1 MSFFEMS
8 SFELG
13 LWSLPIMLVLILARV
28 PIMLSMFAVGVLGQ
42 FMILG
47 SWTPFM
53 AQMKTI
59 TYSTF
64 STYSLSVIPMFLLMG
79 QFASKGGLSRAL
91 FQTAKAFVGH
101 RRGGLAQAAIAACGG
116 FGAICGSSLATAA
129 TMGQVALPE
138 LRKHGYSDRLSTAVL
153 AAGGTLGVLIP
164 PSVVL
169 VIYAILTEQNIAKLF
184 MAAFIPGFLAI
195 IGYMVTISLMVKYGK
210 ETETVFPKTS
220 WAERLSA
227 ILSIWPVIAIFLL
240 VIGGI
245 YRGWF
250 TPTEGAAV
258 GATATGLYAY
268 FNGGLNW
275 QSFQDAILETASAT
289 AMIFAILLGAAIFN
303 SFLAFSR
310 VPFEAA
316 AFVSELAISPFL
328 ILTVI
333 LVIYLI
339 LGCFM
344 DSLSMII
351 LTIPVFFPV
360 FQTLDFGMGAE
371 EAALWFGVLVLIVVE
386 VGLITPPVGMNL
398 FVINKIA
405 KDVPLSESF
414 RGVLPFVVSDL
425 VRVVILTL
433 FPSITLFAVYLLF

>member
-1 MSFFEMS
+1 MTTLEI
-8 SFELG
+8 G
-13 LWSLPIMLVLILARV
+13 LWAMPVMLALILVRIPIMLA
-28 PIMLSMFAVGVLGQ
+28 MFAVGVVGQ
-42 FMILG
+42 FLILG
-47 SWTPFM
+47 SWTPM
-53 AQMKTI
+53 LAQMKNI

-64 STYSLSVIPMFLLMG
+64 SNYSLSVVPMFLLMG
-79 QFASKGGLSRAL
+79 QFASRGGMSKSL
-91 FQTAKAFVGH
+91 FQAANHFIGH
-101 RRGGLAQAAIAACGG
+101 RRGGLALASIAACGG

-138 LRKHGYSDRLSTAVL
+138 LRKYGYSDRLSTAVL

-184 MAAFIPGFLAI
+184 IAAFIPGFLAVL
-195 IGYMVTISLMVKYGK
+195 GYMLTVWLMVRFGG
-210 ETETVFPKTS
+210 ETEQRQHRASRTEK
-220 WAERLSA
+220 WRALQD
-227 ILSIWPVIAIFLL
+227 IWPVLGIFLL

-245 YRGWF
+245 YMGWF

-258 GATATGLYAY
+258 GAGATGLVAWL
-268 FNGGLNW
+268 NGGLTW
-275 QSFQDAILETASAT
+275 RGIEEAILETAIST
-289 AMIFAILLGAAIFN
+289 AMIFAILLGAALFN
-303 SFLAFSR
+303 SFLAYSR

-316 AFVSELAISPFL
+316 QFFAELGVEPYLVLAI
-328 ILTVI
+328 ILLAY
-333 LVIYLI
+333 LV

-360 FQTLDFGMGAE
+360 FQTLDFGLSPE
-371 EAALWFGVLVLIVVE
+371 DAALWFGILVLIVVE

-398 FVINKIA
+398 FVINKLA

-414 RGVLPFVVSDL
+414 KGVIPFVASDL
-425 VRVVILTL
+425 IRVLILAS
-433 FPSITLFAVYLLF
+433 FPAITLFAVHWLF

>member
-1 MSFFEMS
+1 MS
-8 SFELG
+8 SFEIG
-13 LWSLPIMLVLILARV
+13 LYALPVMLMLILARV
-28 PIMLSMFAVGVLGQ
+28 PIMLSMLVVGIFGQ
-42 FMILG
+42 YLILG
-47 SWTPFM
+47 NWNPFF
-53 AQMKTI
+53 AQMKTV

-64 STYSLSVIPMFLLMG
+64 SNYSLSVIPMFLLMG
-79 QFASKGGLSRAL
+79 QFASRGGMSKAL
-91 FQTAKAFVGH
+91 FRVAKTFVGH
-101 RRGGLAQAAIAACGG
+101 RRGGLAQAAIVACGG

-138 LRKHGYSDRLSTAVL
+138 LRKHGYSNKLSTAVL

-184 MAAFIPGFLAI
+184 IAAFIPGFLAI
-195 IGYMVTISLMVKYGK
+195 FGYMVTIWILARLWEKDEVPIKRASV
-210 ETETVFPKTS
+210 
-220 WAERLSA
+220 AERLVA
-227 ILSIWPVIAIFLL
+227 LRDIWPVIGIFML

-245 YRGWF
+245 YLGWF

-258 GATATGLYAY
+258 GASATGLYA
-268 FNGGLNW
+268 FINGELDKDGFIN
-275 QSFQDAILETASAT
+275 SILETATST
-289 AMIFAILLGAAIFN
+289 AMIFAILLGAAVFN

-316 AFVSELAISPFL
+316 SFIQDMNANPWIVLSVIL
-328 ILTVI
+328 IL
-333 LVIYLI
+333 YLI

-360 FQTLDFGMGAE
+360 FQTLDFGMTPE
-371 EAALWFGVLVLIVVE
+371 NAALWFGVLVLIVVE

-398 FVINKIA
+398 FVINKLA
-405 KDVPLSESF
+405 RDVPLSESF
-414 RGVLPFVVSDL
+414 KGVLPFVLSDL
-425 VRVVILTL
+425 VRVVILTA
-433 FPSITLFAVYLLF
+433 FPAITLFAVHMLF

>member
-1 MSFFEMS
+1 MS
-8 SFELG
+8 SFEIG
-13 LWSLPIMLVLILARV
+13 LYALPVMLMLILARV
-28 PIMLSMFAVGVLGQ
+28 PIMLSMLVVGIFGQ
-42 FMILG
+42 YLILG
-47 SWTPFM
+47 NWNPFF
-53 AQMKTI
+53 AQMKTV

-64 STYSLSVIPMFLLMG
+64 SNYSLSVIPMFLLMG
-79 QFASKGGLSRAL
+79 QFASRGGMSKAL
-91 FQTAKAFVGH
+91 FRVAKTFVGH
-101 RRGGLAQAAIAACGG
+101 RRGGLAQAAIVACGG

-138 LRKHGYSDRLSTAVL
+138 LRKHGYSNKLSTAVL

-184 MAAFIPGFLAI
+184 IAAFIPGFLAI
-195 IGYMVTISLMVKYGK
+195 FGYMVTIWILARLWEKDEVPIKRASV
-210 ETETVFPKTS
+210 
-220 WAERLSA
+220 AERLIA
-227 ILSIWPVIAIFLL
+227 LRDIWPVIGIFML

-245 YRGWF
+245 YLGWF

-258 GATATGLYAY
+258 GASATGLYT
-268 FNGGLNW
+268 FINGELDKDGFIN
-275 QSFQDAILETASAT
+275 AILETATST
-289 AMIFAILLGAAIFN
+289 AMIFAILLGAAVFN

-316 AFVSELAISPFL
+316 SFIQDMNANPWIVLSVIL
-328 ILTVI
+328 IL
-333 LVIYLI
+333 YLI

-360 FQTLDFGMGAE
+360 FQTLDFGMTPE
-371 EAALWFGVLVLIVVE
+371 NAALWFGVLVLIVVE

-398 FVINKIA
+398 FVINKLA

-414 RGVLPFVVSDL
+414 KGVLPFVLSDL
-425 VRVVILTL
+425 VRVVILTA
-433 FPSITLFAVYLLF
+433 FPAITLFAVHMLF

>member
-1 MSFFEMS
+1 MS
-8 SFELG
+8 SFEIG
-13 LWSLPIMLVLILARV
+13 LYALPVMLMLILARV
-28 PIMLSMFAVGVLGQ
+28 PIMLSMLVVGIFGQ
-42 FMILG
+42 YLILG
-47 SWTPFM
+47 NWNPFF
-53 AQMKTI
+53 AQMKTV

-64 STYSLSVIPMFLLMG
+64 SNYSLSVIPMFLLMG
-79 QFASKGGLSRAL
+79 QFASRGGMSKAL
-91 FQTAKAFVGH
+91 FRVAKTFVGH
-101 RRGGLAQAAIAACGG
+101 RRGGLAQAAIVACGG

-138 LRKHGYSDRLSTAVL
+138 LRKHGYSNKLSTAVL

-184 MAAFIPGFLAI
+184 IAAFIPGFLAI
-195 IGYMVTISLMVKYGK
+195 FGYMVTIWILARLWEKDEVPIKRASV
-210 ETETVFPKTS
+210 
-220 WAERLSA
+220 AERLVA
-227 ILSIWPVIAIFLL
+227 LRDIWPVIGIFML

-245 YRGWF
+245 YLGWF

-258 GATATGLYAY
+258 GASATGLYA
-268 FNGGLNW
+268 FINGELDKDGFIN
-275 QSFQDAILETASAT
+275 AILETATST
-289 AMIFAILLGAAIFN
+289 AMIFAILLGAAVFN

-316 AFVSELAISPFL
+316 SFIQDMNANPWIVLSVIL
-328 ILTVI
+328 IL
-333 LVIYLI
+333 YLI

-360 FQTLDFGMGAE
+360 FQTLDFGMTPE
-371 EAALWFGVLVLIVVE
+371 NAALWFGVLVLIVVE

-398 FVINKIA
+398 FVINKLA

-414 RGVLPFVVSDL
+414 KGVLPFVLSDL
-425 VRVVILTL
+425 VRVVILTA
-433 FPSITLFAVYLLF
+433 FPAITLFAVHMLF

>member
-1 MSFFEMS
+1 MTA
-8 SFELG
+8 FELG
-13 LWSLPIMLVLILARV
+13 LISLPVMLLLILGRV
-28 PIMLSMFAVGVLGQ
+28 PIMLAMFAVGVIGQ
-42 FMILG
+42 FLILG
-47 SWTPFM
+47 SWTPFL
-53 AQMKTI
+53 AQLKHVS
-59 TYSTF
+59 YSTF
-64 STYSLSVIPMFLLMG
+64 SSYSLSVIPMFLLMG
-79 QFASKGGLSRAL
+79 QFASRGGLSQAL
-91 FQTAKAFVGH
+91 FSSAKAFVGH
-101 RRGGLAQAAIAACGG
+101 RKGGVAQAAIAACGG

-138 LRKHGYSDRLSTAVL
+138 LRKQGYSDRLSTAVL

-184 MAAFIPGFLAI
+184 IAAFIPGFLAI
-195 IGYMVTISLMVKYGK
+195 AGYMLTVHLLMTRGN
-210 ETETVFPKTS
+210 ETETSIPRAS
-220 WAERLSA
+220 WRERGQAL
-227 ILSIWPVIAIFLL
+227 ISIWPVIGIFLL

-258 GATATGLYAY
+258 GAIATGLYAY
-268 FNGGLNW
+268 ANGGLNW
-275 QSFQDAILETASAT
+275 QSFQEAVLETASST

-303 SFLAFSR
+303 SFLALSR

-316 AFVSELAISPFL
+316 AYVGELAINPYL
-328 ILTVI
+328 ILAAI
-333 LVIYLI
+333 LVLYLI

-360 FQTLDFGMGAE
+360 FQTLDFGLTPEA
-371 EAALWFGVLVLIVVE
+371 AALWFGVLVLIVVE
-386 VGLITPPVGMNL
+386 VGLITPPVGLNL
-398 FVINKIA
+398 FVINKLA

-414 RGVLPFVVSDL
+414 KGVLPFVASDL
-425 VRVVILTL
+425 VRVVLL
-433 FPSITLFAVYLLF
+433 ASFPSLTLFAVDMLF

>member
-1 MSFFEMS
+1 MTNFEI
-8 SFELG
+8 G
-13 LWSLPIMLVLILARV
+13 LYALPVMLAFILARV
-28 PIMLSMFAVGVLGQ
+28 PIMLSMLVVGIVGQ
-42 FMILG
+42 YAILG
-47 SWTPFM
+47 NWTPFF
-53 AQMKTI
+53 AQMKTV

-64 STYSLSVIPMFLLMG
+64 SNYSLSVIPMFLLMG
-79 QFASKGGLSRAL
+79 QFASRGGMSKSL
-91 FQTAKAFVGH
+91 FEAAKTFVGH
-101 RRGGLAQAAIAACGG
+101 RKGGLAQAAIVACGG

-138 LRKHGYSDRLSTAVL
+138 LRKYGYSDKLSTAVL

-184 MAAFIPGFLAI
+184 IAAFIPGFLAI
-195 IGYMVTISLMVKYGK
+195 FGYMVTIWVLARLWEGDEMPVKQASFGQK
-210 ETETVFPKTS
+210 VK
-220 WAERLSA
+220 A
-227 ILSIWPVIAIFLL
+227 IRDIWPVIGIFAL

-245 YRGWF
+245 YLGWF

-258 GATATGLYAY
+258 GAGATGLFA
-268 FNGGLNW
+268 FVNGGLDRK
-275 QSFQDAILETASAT
+275 SFTQAILETAQST
-289 AMIFAILLGAAIFN
+289 AMIFAILLGAAVFN

-316 AFVSELAISPFL
+316 AMIQDMNANPWLVLGVIL
-328 ILTVI
+328 IL
-333 LVIYLI
+333 YLI

-360 FQTLDFGMGAE
+360 FQTLDFGMSAE
-371 EAALWFGVLVLIVVE
+371 DAALWFGVLVLIVVE

-398 FVINKIA
+398 FVINKLA
-405 KDVPLSESF
+405 GDVPLSESF
-414 RGVLPFVVSDL
+414 TGVLPFVASDL
-425 VRVVILTL
+425 VRVAILTA
-433 FPSITLFAVYLLF
+433 FPAITLFGVHLLF

>member
-1 MSFFEMS
+1 MS
-8 SFELG
+8 SFEIG
-13 LWSLPIMLVLILARV
+13 LYALPVMLMLILARV
-28 PIMLSMFAVGVLGQ
+28 PIMLSMLVVGIFGQ
-42 FMILG
+42 YLILG
-47 SWTPFM
+47 NWNPFF
-53 AQMKTI
+53 AQMKTV

-64 STYSLSVIPMFLLMG
+64 SNYSLSVIPMFLLMG
-79 QFASKGGLSRAL
+79 QFASRGGMSKAL
-91 FQTAKAFVGH
+91 FRVAKTFVGH
-101 RRGGLAQAAIAACGG
+101 RRGGLAQAAIVACGG

-138 LRKHGYSDRLSTAVL
+138 LRKHGYSNKLSTAVL

-184 MAAFIPGFLAI
+184 IAAFIPGFLAI
-195 IGYMVTISLMVKYGK
+195 FGYMVTIWILARLWEKDEVPIKRASV
-210 ETETVFPKTS
+210 
-220 WAERLSA
+220 AERLVA
-227 ILSIWPVIAIFLL
+227 LRDIWPVIGIFML

-245 YRGWF
+245 YLGWF

-258 GATATGLYAY
+258 GASATGLYA
-268 FNGGLNW
+268 FINGELDKDGFIN
-275 QSFQDAILETASAT
+275 SILETATST
-289 AMIFAILLGAAIFN
+289 AMIFAILLGAAVFN

-316 AFVSELAISPFL
+316 SFIQDMNANPWIVLSVIL
-328 ILTVI
+328 IL
-333 LVIYLI
+333 YLI

-360 FQTLDFGMGAE
+360 FQTLDFGMTPE
-371 EAALWFGVLVLIVVE
+371 NAALWFGVLVLIVVE

-398 FVINKIA
+398 FVINKLA
-405 KDVPLSESF
+405 RDVPLSESF
-414 RGVLPFVVSDL
+414 KGVLPFVLSDL
-425 VRVVILTL
+425 VRVIILTA
-433 FPSITLFAVYLLF
+433 FPAITLFAVHMLF

>member
-1 MSFFEMS
+1 MS
-8 SFELG
+8 SFEIG
-13 LWSLPIMLVLILARV
+13 LYALPVMLMLILARV
-28 PIMLSMFAVGVLGQ
+28 PIMLSMLVVGIFGQ
-42 FMILG
+42 YLILG
-47 SWTPFM
+47 NWNPFF
-53 AQMKTI
+53 AQMKTV

-64 STYSLSVIPMFLLMG
+64 SNYSLSVIPMFLLMG
-79 QFASKGGLSRAL
+79 QFASRGGMSKAL
-91 FQTAKAFVGH
+91 FRVAKTFVGH
-101 RRGGLAQAAIAACGG
+101 RRGGLAQAAIVACGG

-138 LRKHGYSDRLSTAVL
+138 LRKHGYSNKLSTAVL

-184 MAAFIPGFLAI
+184 IAAFIPGFLAI
-195 IGYMVTISLMVKYGK
+195 FGYMVTIWILARLWEKDEVPIKRASV
-210 ETETVFPKTS
+210 
-220 WAERLSA
+220 AERLVA
-227 ILSIWPVIAIFLL
+227 LRDIWPVIGIFML

-245 YRGWF
+245 YLGWF

-258 GATATGLYAY
+258 GASATGLYA
-268 FNGGLNW
+268 FINGELDKDGFIN
-275 QSFQDAILETASAT
+275 SILETATST
-289 AMIFAILLGAAIFN
+289 AMIFAILLGAAVFN

-316 AFVSELAISPFL
+316 SFIQDMNANPWIVLSVIL
-328 ILTVI
+328 IL
-333 LVIYLI
+333 YLI

-360 FQTLDFGMGAE
+360 FQTLDFGMTTE
-371 EAALWFGVLVLIVVE
+371 NAALWFGVLVLIVVE

-398 FVINKIA
+398 FVINKLA
-405 KDVPLSESF
+405 RDVPLSESF
-414 RGVLPFVVSDL
+414 KGVLPFVLSDL
-425 VRVVILTL
+425 VRVIILTA
-433 FPSITLFAVYLLF
+433 FPAITLFAVHMLF

>member
-1 MSFFEMS
+1 MTSLEI
-8 SFELG
+8 G
-13 LWSLPIMLVLILARV
+13 LYALPVMLVLILARV
-28 PIMLSMFAVGVLGQ
+28 PIMLSMLMVGIVGQ
-42 FMILG
+42 YLILG
-47 SWTPFM
+47 NWNPFF
-53 AQMKTI
+53 AQMKTV

-64 STYSLSVIPMFLLMG
+64 SNYSLSVIPMFLLMG
-79 QFASKGGLSRAL
+79 QFASRGGMSKSL
-91 FQTAKAFVGH
+91 FQVAKTFVGH
-101 RRGGLAQAAIAACGG
+101 RRGGLAQAAIVACGG

-138 LRKHGYSDRLSTAVL
+138 LRAHGYSNKLSTAVL

-184 MAAFIPGFLAI
+184 IAAFIPGFLAI
-195 IGYMVTISLMVKYGK
+195 FGYMVTIWILARFWEADEVPMPRASLGD
-210 ETETVFPKTS
+210 
-220 WAERLSA
+220 RLRA
-227 ILSIWPVIAIFLL
+227 LRDIWPVIGIFML

-245 YRGWF
+245 YMGWF

-258 GATATGLYAY
+258 GAGTTGLYALIK
-268 FNGGLNW
+268 GELNREAL
-275 QSFQDAILETASAT
+275 SDAILETALST
-289 AMIFAILLGAAIFN
+289 AMIFAILLGAAVFN

-316 AFVSELAISPFL
+316 ASINDINANPWLVLA
-328 ILTVI
+328 VI
-333 LVIYLI
+333 LLLYLI

-360 FQTLDFGMGAE
+360 FQTLDFGMSAE
-371 EAALWFGVLVLIVVE
+371 DAALWFGVLVLIVVE

-398 FVINKIA
+398 FVINKLA

-414 RGVLPFVVSDL
+414 RGVLPFVASDL
-425 VRVVILTL
+425 VRVVILTA
-433 FPSITLFAVYLLF
+433 FPAITLFAVHALF

>member
-1 MSFFEMS
+1 MS
-8 SFELG
+8 SFEIG
-13 LWSLPIMLVLILARV
+13 LIAMPVMLVLILVRV
-28 PIMLSMFAVGVLGQ
+28 PIMLSMLTVGIMGQ
-42 FMILG
+42 YLILG
-47 SWTPFM
+47 NWTPFF
-53 AQMKTI
+53 AQMKTV

-64 STYSLSVIPMFLLMG
+64 SNYSLSVIPMFLLMG
-79 QFASKGGLSRAL
+79 QFASRGGMSKAL
-91 FQTAKAFVGH
+91 FHTAKTFVGH
-101 RRGGLAQAAIAACGG
+101 RKGGLAQAAIVACGG

-138 LRKHGYSDRLSTAVL
+138 LRKQGYSNRLSTAVL

-184 MAAFIPGFLAI
+184 IAAFIPGFLAV
-195 IGYMVTISLMVKYGK
+195 IGYMITIAILARLWNEQ
-210 ETETVFPKTS
+210 ETPQPRAKFT
-220 WAERLSA
+220 ERLSA
-227 ILSIWPVIAIFLL
+227 LFGIWPVIAIFTL

-245 YRGWF
+245 YLGWF

-258 GATATGLYAY
+258 GASSTGLYALI
-268 FNGGLNW
+268 NGGLDRNG
-275 QSFQDAILETASAT
+275 FRDAILETAQAT
-289 AMIFAILLGAAIFN
+289 AMIFAILLGAAVFN

-316 AFVSELAISPFL
+316 EMINDMNANPWL
-328 ILTVI
+328 ILTII
-333 LVIYLI
+333 LLLYLI

-360 FQTLDFGMGAE
+360 FETLDFGMSPE
-371 EAALWFGVLVLIVVE
+371 DSALWFGVLVLITVE

-405 KDVPLSESF
+405 RDIPLSDSY
-414 RGVLPFVVSDL
+414 RGVLPFVASDII
-425 VRVVILTL
+425 RVILLTA
-433 FPSITLFAVYLLF
+433 FPVITLYAVHLLF

>member
-1 MSFFEMS
+1 MS
-8 SFELG
+8 SFEIG
-13 LWSLPIMLVLILARV
+13 LYALPVMLMLILARV
-28 PIMLSMFAVGVLGQ
+28 PIMLSMLVVGIFGQ
-42 FMILG
+42 YLILG
-47 SWTPFM
+47 NWNPFF
-53 AQMKTI
+53 AQMKTV

-64 STYSLSVIPMFLLMG
+64 SNYSLSVIPMFLLMG
-79 QFASKGGLSRAL
+79 QFASRGGMSKAL
-91 FQTAKAFVGH
+91 FRVAKTFVGH
-101 RRGGLAQAAIAACGG
+101 RRGGLAQAAIVACGG

-138 LRKHGYSDRLSTAVL
+138 LRKHGYSNKLSTAVL

-184 MAAFIPGFLAI
+184 IAAFIPGFLAI
-195 IGYMVTISLMVKYGK
+195 FGYMFTIWILARLWEKDEVPIKRASV
-210 ETETVFPKTS
+210 
-220 WAERLSA
+220 AERLIA
-227 ILSIWPVIAIFLL
+227 LRDIWPVIGIFML

-245 YRGWF
+245 YLGWF

-258 GATATGLYAY
+258 GASATGLYT
-268 FNGGLNW
+268 FINGELDKDGFIN
-275 QSFQDAILETASAT
+275 AILETATST
-289 AMIFAILLGAAIFN
+289 AMIFAILLGAAVFN

-316 AFVSELAISPFL
+316 SFIQDMNANPWIVLSVIL
-328 ILTVI
+328 IL
-333 LVIYLI
+333 YLI

-360 FQTLDFGMGAE
+360 FQTLDFGMTPE
-371 EAALWFGVLVLIVVE
+371 NAALWFGVLVLIVVE

-398 FVINKIA
+398 FVINKLA

-414 RGVLPFVVSDL
+414 KGVLPFVLSDL
-425 VRVVILTL
+425 VRVVILTA
-433 FPSITLFAVYLLF
+433 FPAITLFAVHMLF

>member
-1 MSFFEMS
+1 MS
-8 SFELG
+8 SFEIG
-13 LWSLPIMLVLILARV
+13 LYALPVMLVLILARI
-28 PIMLSMFAVGVLGQ
+28 PIMLSMLAVGIIGQ
-42 FMILG
+42 YLILG
-47 SWTPFM
+47 NWAPFF
-53 AQMKTI
+53 AQMKTV

-64 STYSLSVIPMFLLMG
+64 SNYSLSVIPMFLLMG
-79 QFASKGGLSRAL
+79 QFASRGGMSKAL
-91 FQTAKAFVGH
+91 FHVAKTFVGH
-101 RRGGLAQAAIAACGG
+101 RRGGLAQAAIVACGG

-138 LRKHGYSDRLSTAVL
+138 LKKHGYSDKLSTAVL

-184 MAAFIPGFLAI
+184 IAAFIPGFLAI
-195 IGYMVTISLMVKYGK
+195 LGYMITIAVLAPLWEKDEVPAARAPFK
-210 ETETVFPKTS
+210 
-220 WAERLSA
+220 ERLSA
-227 ILSIWPVIAIFLL
+227 LYSIWPVIAIFLT

-245 YRGWF
+245 YLGWF

-258 GATATGLYAY
+258 GAGATGLYA
-268 FNGGLNW
+268 FWTGGLNRD
-275 QSFQDAILETASAT
+275 SFQDAILETALST
-289 AMIFAILLGAAIFN
+289 AMIFAILLGAAVFN

-316 AFVSELAISPFL
+316 SFIQELNANPWFILAVIL
-328 ILTVI
+328 ILY
-333 LVIYLI
+333 LV

-360 FQTLDFGMGAE
+360 FQTLDFGMSPE
-371 EAALWFGVLVLIVVE
+371 DAALWFGVLVLIVVE

-398 FVINKIA
+398 FVINKLA

-414 RGVLPFVVSDL
+414 RGVLPFVTSDL
-425 VRVVILTL
+425 IRVVVLTA
-433 FPSITLFAVYLLF
+433 FPAITLFAVHLLF

>member
-1 MSFFEMS
+1 MS
-8 SFELG
+8 SFEIG
-13 LWSLPIMLVLILARV
+13 LYALPVMLMLILARV
-28 PIMLSMFAVGVLGQ
+28 PIMLSMLVVGIFGQ
-42 FMILG
+42 YLILG
-47 SWTPFM
+47 NWNPFF
-53 AQMKTI
+53 AQMKTV

-64 STYSLSVIPMFLLMG
+64 SNYSLSVIPMFLLMG
-79 QFASKGGLSRAL
+79 QFASRGGMSKAL
-91 FQTAKAFVGH
+91 FRVAKTFVGH
-101 RRGGLAQAAIAACGG
+101 RRGGLAQAAIVACGG

-138 LRKHGYSDRLSTAVL
+138 LRKHGYSNKLSTAVL

-184 MAAFIPGFLAI
+184 IAAFIPGFLAI
-195 IGYMVTISLMVKYGK
+195 FGYMVTIWILARLWEKDEVPIKRASV
-210 ETETVFPKTS
+210 
-220 WAERLSA
+220 AERLIA
-227 ILSIWPVIAIFLL
+227 LSDIWPVIGIFML

-245 YRGWF
+245 YLGWF

-258 GATATGLYAY
+258 GASATGLYA
-268 FNGGLNW
+268 FINGELDKDGFIN
-275 QSFQDAILETASAT
+275 AILETATST
-289 AMIFAILLGAAIFN
+289 AMIFAILLGAAVFN

-316 AFVSELAISPFL
+316 SFIQDMNANPWIVLSVIL
-328 ILTVI
+328 IL
-333 LVIYLI
+333 YLI

-360 FQTLDFGMGAE
+360 FQTLDFGMTPE
-371 EAALWFGVLVLIVVE
+371 NAALWFGVLVLIVVE

-398 FVINKIA
+398 FVINKLA

-414 RGVLPFVVSDL
+414 KGVLPFVLSDL
-425 VRVVILTL
+425 VRVVILTA
-433 FPSITLFAVYLLF
+433 FPAITLFAVHMLF

>member
-1 MSFFEMS
+1 MS
-8 SFELG
+8 SFEIG
-13 LWSLPIMLVLILARV
+13 LYALPVMLMLILARV
-28 PIMLSMFAVGVLGQ
+28 PIMLSMLVVGIFGQ
-42 FMILG
+42 YLILG
-47 SWTPFM
+47 NWNPFF
-53 AQMKTI
+53 AQMKTV

-64 STYSLSVIPMFLLMG
+64 SNYSLSVIPMFLLMG
-79 QFASKGGLSRAL
+79 QFASRGGMSKAL
-91 FQTAKAFVGH
+91 FRVAKTFVGH
-101 RRGGLAQAAIAACGG
+101 RRGGLAQAAIVACGG

-138 LRKHGYSDRLSTAVL
+138 LRKHGYSNKLSTAVL

-184 MAAFIPGFLAI
+184 IAAFIPGFLAI
-195 IGYMVTISLMVKYGK
+195 FGYMVTIWILARLWEKNEVPIKRASV
-210 ETETVFPKTS
+210 
-220 WAERLSA
+220 AERLVA
-227 ILSIWPVIAIFLL
+227 LRDIWPVIGIFML

-245 YRGWF
+245 YLGWF

-258 GATATGLYAY
+258 GASATGLYA
-268 FNGGLNW
+268 FINGELDKDGFIN
-275 QSFQDAILETASAT
+275 SILETATST
-289 AMIFAILLGAAIFN
+289 AMIFAILLGAAVFN

-316 AFVSELAISPFL
+316 SFIQDMNANPWIVLSVIL
-328 ILTVI
+328 IL
-333 LVIYLI
+333 YLI

-360 FQTLDFGMGAE
+360 FQTLDFGMTPE
-371 EAALWFGVLVLIVVE
+371 NAALWFGVLVLIVVE

-398 FVINKIA
+398 FVINKLA
-405 KDVPLSESF
+405 RDVPLSESF
-414 RGVLPFVVSDL
+414 KGVLPFVLSDL
-425 VRVVILTL
+425 VRVIILTA
-433 FPSITLFAVYLLF
+433 FPAITLFAVHMLF

>member
-1 MSFFEMS
+1 MT
-8 SFELG
+8 SFEIG
-13 LWSLPIMLVLILARV
+13 LYALPVLLILILVRV
-28 PIMLSMFAVGVLGQ
+28 PIMLAMLAVGILGQ
-42 FMILG
+42 YFILG
-47 SWTPFM
+47 NWNPFL
-53 AQMKTI
+53 AQMKTVS
-59 TYSTF
+59 YSTF
-64 STYSLSVIPMFLLMG
+64 SNYSLSVIPMFLLMG
-79 QFASKGGLSRAL
+79 QFASRGGMSRAL
-91 FQTAKAFVGH
+91 FQASKSFVGH
-101 RRGGLAQAAIAACGG
+101 RKGGLAQAAIVACGG

-184 MAAFIPGFLAI
+184 IAAFIPGFLAVL
-195 IGYMVTISLMVKYGK
+195 GYMVTISLLAKRWEKNEVPEPRAPWGK
-210 ETETVFPKTS
+210 
-220 WAERLSA
+220 RILA
-227 ILSIWPVIAIFLL
+227 IASIWPVIGIFLL

-245 YRGWF
+245 YMGWF

-258 GATATGLYAY
+258 GAGTTGLYAF
-268 FNGGLNW
+268 FNGGLDRKG
-275 QSFQDAILETASAT
+275 FVDAILETAQST
-289 AMIFAILLGAAIFN
+289 AMIFAILLGAAVFN

-316 AFVSELAISPFL
+316 SFIQEMNANPWLVLSVIL
-328 ILTVI
+328 IL
-333 LVIYLI
+333 YLI

-360 FQTLDFGMGAE
+360 FETLDFGMGAE
-371 EAALWFGVLVLIVVE
+371 DAALWFGVLVLIVVE

-414 RGVLPFVVSDL
+414 KGVLPFVASDL
-425 VRVVILTL
+425 IRVVLLTA
-433 FPSITLFAVYLLF
+433 FPAITLFAVHLLF

>member
-1 MSFFEMS
+1 MTA
-8 SFELG
+8 FELG
-13 LWSLPIMLVLILARV
+13 LISLPVMLLFILGRV
-28 PIMLSMFAVGVLGQ
+28 PIMLAMFAVGVIGQ
-42 FMILG
+42 FLILG
-47 SWTPFM
+47 SWTPFL
-53 AQMKTI
+53 AQLKHVS
-59 TYSTF
+59 YSTF
-64 STYSLSVIPMFLLMG
+64 SSYSLSVIPMFLLMG
-79 QFASKGGLSRAL
+79 QFASRGGLSQAL
-91 FQTAKAFVGH
+91 FSSAKAFVGH
-101 RRGGLAQAAIAACGG
+101 RKGGVAQAAIAACGG

-138 LRKHGYSDRLSTAVL
+138 LRKQGYSDRLSTAVL

-184 MAAFIPGFLAI
+184 IAAFIPGFLAI
-195 IGYMVTISLMVKYGK
+195 AGYMLTVHLLMTKGK
-210 ETETVFPKTS
+210 ETEIAIPPAS
-220 WAERLSA
+220 WRDRWQAL
-227 ILSIWPVIAIFLL
+227 LSIWPVIGIFLL

-258 GATATGLYAY
+258 GAIATGLYAY
-268 FNGGLNW
+268 ANGGLNW
-275 QSFQDAILETASAT
+275 QSFQEAVFETASST

-303 SFLAFSR
+303 SFLALSR

-316 AFVSELAISPFL
+316 AYVGDLTINPYIILAA
-328 ILTVI
+328 I
-333 LVIYLI
+333 LVLYLI

-360 FQTLDFGMGAE
+360 FQTLDFGLAPE
-371 EAALWFGVLVLIVVE
+371 AAALWFGMLVLIVVE
-386 VGLITPPVGMNL
+386 VGLITPPVGLNL
-398 FVINKIA
+398 FVINKLA

-414 RGVLPFVVSDL
+414 KGVLPFVASDL
-425 VRVVILTL
+425 VRVVLL
-433 FPSITLFAVYLLF
+433 ASFPSLTLFAVDMLF

>member
-1 MSFFEMS
+1 MS
-8 SFELG
+8 SLEIG
-13 LWSLPIMLVLILARV
+13 LYALPIMLVLILARV
-28 PIMLSMFAVGVLGQ
+28 PIMLSMLAVGIIGQ
-42 FMILG
+42 YLILG
-47 SWTPFM
+47 NWNPFF
-53 AQMKTI
+53 AQMKTV

-64 STYSLSVIPMFLLMG
+64 SNYSLSVIPMFLLMG
-79 QFASKGGLSRAL
+79 QFASRGGMSKSL
-91 FQTAKAFVGH
+91 FQVAKTFVGH
-101 RRGGLAQAAIAACGG
+101 RRGGLAQAAIVACGG

-138 LRKHGYSDRLSTAVL
+138 LRKHGYSDKLSTAVL

-184 MAAFIPGFLAI
+184 IAAFIPGFLAI
-195 IGYMVTISLMVKYGK
+195 LGYMITIWILAQIWEKDEVPIARASLMQ
-210 ETETVFPKTS
+210 
-220 WAERLSA
+220 RLIA
-227 ILSIWPVIAIFLL
+227 LRDVWPVIGIFCL

-245 YRGWF
+245 YLGWF

-258 GATATGLYAY
+258 GASTTGLYA
-268 FNGGLNW
+268 FFKGGLNKEG
-275 QSFQDAILETASAT
+275 FQQAILETALST
-289 AMIFAILLGAAIFN
+289 AMIFAILLGAAVFN

-316 AFVSELAISPFL
+316 NFIQEMNANPWL
-328 ILTVI
+328 ILTMI
-333 LVIYLI
+333 LVLYLI

-360 FQTLDFGMGAE
+360 FQTLDFGLGPE

-398 FVINKIA
+398 FVINNLA
-405 KDVPLSESF
+405 KDVPLAASF
-414 RGVLPFVVSDL
+414 KGVLPFVASDL
-425 VRVVILTL
+425 VRVVILTA
-433 FPSITLFAVYLLF
+433 FPAITLFAVQLLF

>member
-1 MSFFEMS
+1 MTTLEI
-8 SFELG
+8 G
-13 LWSLPIMLVLILARV
+13 LWAMPVMLALILVRIPIMLA
-28 PIMLSMFAVGVLGQ
+28 MFGVGVVGQ
-42 FMILG
+42 FLILG
-47 SWTPFM
+47 SWTPM
-53 AQMKTI
+53 LAQMKNI

-64 STYSLSVIPMFLLMG
+64 SNYSLSVVPMFLLMG
-79 QFASKGGLSRAL
+79 QFASRGGMSKSL
-91 FQTAKAFVGH
+91 FQAANHFIGH
-101 RRGGLAQAAIAACGG
+101 RRGGLALASIAACGG

-138 LRKHGYSDRLSTAVL
+138 LRKYGYSDRLSTAVL

-184 MAAFIPGFLAI
+184 IAAFIPGFLAVL
-195 IGYMVTISLMVKYGK
+195 GYMLTVWLMVRFGG
-210 ETETVFPKTS
+210 ETEQRQHRAS
-220 WAERLSA
+220 RAEKWRALQD
-227 ILSIWPVIAIFLL
+227 IWPVLGIFLL

-245 YRGWF
+245 YMGWF

-258 GATATGLYAY
+258 GAGATGLVAWL
-268 FNGGLNW
+268 NGGLTW
-275 QSFQDAILETASAT
+275 RGIEEAILETAIST
-289 AMIFAILLGAAIFN
+289 AMIFAILLGAALFN
-303 SFLAFSR
+303 SFLAYSR

-316 AFVSELAISPFL
+316 QFVAELGVEPYLVLAI
-328 ILTVI
+328 ILLAY
-333 LVIYLI
+333 LV

-360 FQTLDFGMGAE
+360 FQTLDFGLSPE
-371 EAALWFGVLVLIVVE
+371 DAALWFGILVLIVVE

-398 FVINKIA
+398 FVINKLA

-414 RGVLPFVVSDL
+414 KGVIPFVASDL
-425 VRVVILTL
+425 IRVLILAS
-433 FPSITLFAVYLLF
+433 FPAITLFAVHWLF

>member
-1 MSFFEMS
+1 MS
-8 SFELG
+8 SFEIG
-13 LWSLPIMLVLILARV
+13 LYALPVMLMLILARV
-28 PIMLSMFAVGVLGQ
+28 PIMLSMLVVGIFGQ
-42 FMILG
+42 YLILG
-47 SWTPFM
+47 NWNPFF
-53 AQMKTI
+53 AQMKTV

-64 STYSLSVIPMFLLMG
+64 SNYSLSVIPMFLLMG
-79 QFASKGGLSRAL
+79 QFASRGGMSKAL
-91 FQTAKAFVGH
+91 FRVAKTFVGH
-101 RRGGLAQAAIAACGG
+101 RRGGLAQAAIVACGG

-138 LRKHGYSDRLSTAVL
+138 LRKHGYSNKLSTAVL

-184 MAAFIPGFLAI
+184 IAAFVPGFLAI
-195 IGYMVTISLMVKYGK
+195 FGYMVTIWILARLWEKDEVPIKRASV
-210 ETETVFPKTS
+210 S
-220 WAERLSA
+220 ERLIA
-227 ILSIWPVIAIFLL
+227 LRDIWPVIGIFML

-245 YRGWF
+245 YLGWF

-258 GATATGLYAY
+258 GASATGLYA
-268 FNGGLNW
+268 FINGELDKDGFIN
-275 QSFQDAILETASAT
+275 AILETATST
-289 AMIFAILLGAAIFN
+289 AMIFAILLGAAVFN

-316 AFVSELAISPFL
+316 SFIQDMNANPWIVLSVIL
-328 ILTVI
+328 IL
-333 LVIYLI
+333 YLI

-360 FQTLDFGMGAE
+360 FQTLDFGMTPE
-371 EAALWFGVLVLIVVE
+371 NAALWFGVLVLIVVE

-398 FVINKIA
+398 FVINKLA

-414 RGVLPFVVSDL
+414 KGVLPFVVSDL
-425 VRVVILTL
+425 VRVVILTA
-433 FPSITLFAVYLLF
+433 FPAITLFAVHMLF

>member
-1 MSFFEMS
+1 MTSLEI
-8 SFELG
+8 G
-13 LWSLPIMLVLILARV
+13 LYALPVMLVLILARV
-28 PIMLSMFAVGVLGQ
+28 PIMLSMLMVGIVGQ
-42 FMILG
+42 YLILG
-47 SWTPFM
+47 NWNPFF
-53 AQMKTI
+53 AQMKTV

-64 STYSLSVIPMFLLMG
+64 SNYSLSVIPMFLLMG
-79 QFASKGGLSRAL
+79 QFASRGGMSKSL
-91 FQTAKAFVGH
+91 FQVAKTFVGH
-101 RRGGLAQAAIAACGG
+101 RRGGLAQAAIVACGG

-138 LRKHGYSDRLSTAVL
+138 LRAHGYSNKLSTAVL

-184 MAAFIPGFLAI
+184 IAAFIPGFLAI
-195 IGYMVTISLMVKYGK
+195 FGYMVTIWILARFWEADEVPMPRASLGD
-210 ETETVFPKTS
+210 
-220 WAERLSA
+220 RLRA
-227 ILSIWPVIAIFLL
+227 LRDIWPVIGIFML

-245 YRGWF
+245 YMGWF

-258 GATATGLYAY
+258 GAGTTGLYALIK
-268 FNGGLNW
+268 GELNREAL
-275 QSFQDAILETASAT
+275 SDAILETALST
-289 AMIFAILLGAAIFN
+289 AMIFAILLGAAVFN

-316 AFVSELAISPFL
+316 AFINDINANPWLVLA
-328 ILTVI
+328 VI
-333 LVIYLI
+333 LLLYLI

-360 FQTLDFGMGAE
+360 FQTLDFGMSAE
-371 EAALWFGVLVLIVVE
+371 DAALWFGVLVLIVVE

-398 FVINKIA
+398 FVINKLA

-414 RGVLPFVVSDL
+414 RGVLPFVASDL
-425 VRVVILTL
+425 VRVVILTA
-433 FPSITLFAVYLLF
+433 FPAITLFAVHALF